1 MSREKEAVSLDK
13 VAAAGQGPSDGL
25 RKVVAAGQGLP
36 DGLRQIGVAGQG
48 PPDGLRGIGVG
59 GQGPSDGLRRIGVA
73 GQGPPDGLRDIAA
86 AREGPADGGS
96 ADAVA
101 AAAKPVIGIDIGG
114 TGIKG
119 VVLSPG
125 GRLLAQASLPTEAAR
140 GREPVLRTAEAL
152 VLELLE
158 RCPDAAALGIASA
171 GRIDAE
177 RGEVVY
183 ATDNLPGWTGLRLAE
198 WAERSFRL
206 PACADNDANAAL
218 LGEARLGAARGLADA
233 VLLTLGTGVGGA
245 NLAGGRLVRGAGW
258 SGGEWGHAVLV
269 PGGRPCNCGRRGC
282 AETYLSGSALMQDAA
297 HRLGRPSL
305 SPAELERLLF
315 ERDGAAQ
322 DAMREYAARLVLFL
336 ANLQAGL
343 DPAAIVLGG
352 GGAGSLPAWRPL
364 LDEALAAEG
373 AARLRVVPAQLGALA
388 GCIGAALMA
397 AARLDGGRDGQRGQ
411 EASIHE
417 AGHELGTTKEESP

>member
-1 MSREKEAVSLDK
+1 MSREKEAVGP
-13 VAAAGQGPSDGL
+13 AGGGIAREGSAEG
-25 RKVVAAGQGLP
+25 R
-36 DGLRQIGVAGQG
+36 RETGVAREGSA
-48 PPDGLRGIGVG
+48 DER
-59 GQGPSDGLRRIGVA
+59 RRIGIA
-73 GQGPPDGLRDIAA
+73 GEGPADGRRRAGSAVDERRRIGIAVDGPVDERRRA
-86 AREGPADGGS
+86 GVVREGPADGRQPG
-96 ADAVA
+96 VA
-101 AAAKPVIGIDIGG
+101 RDKPVLGIDIGG

-119 VVLSPG
+119 AVLSPS

-140 GREPVLRTAEAL
+140 GREAVLRTAEAL

-177 RGEVVY
+177 RGAVVY
-183 ATDNLPGWTGLRLAE
+183 ATANLPGWTGLRLAD
-198 WAERSFRL
+198 WAERSFGL

-218 LGEARLGAARGLADA
+218 LGEARLGAARGLSDA

-245 NLAGGRLVRGAGW
+245 NLVGGRIVRGAGW

-282 AETYLSGSALMQDAA
+282 AETYLSGSALMHGAA
-297 HRLGRPSL
+297 RRLGRPGL

-322 DAMREYAARLVLFL
+322 DAMREYAARLALFL

-343 DPAAIVLGG
+343 DPAAVVLGG
-352 GGAGSLPAWRPL
+352 GGAESLAAWRPL

-373 AARLRVVPAQLGALA
+373 AARLTVVPAQLGPLA

-397 AARLDGGRDGQRGQ
+397 AERLDGGLARSGADEGGID
-411 EASIHE
+411 SSNE
-417 AGHELGTTKEESP
+417 AGLEPGITKEESS